1 MRPSAPFTGAGGKSG
16 LRRAGCRVIPGGGDP
31 EDSATESIPPR
42 ETIAKAIDSRGKG
55 ETAR

>member
-1 MRPSAPFTGAGGKSG
+1 MRPLAPFTGAGGKSG

-31 EDSATESIPPR
+31 EDSATESIPPSGAA
-42 ETIAKAIDSRGKG
+42 AKAGAKGGKG